1 MRKRKGDSAVYA
13 MSISYN
19 KLWKLLIDK
28 KIGHTEFRRT
38 VEISYST
45 LTKLR
50 RDEAVSMDVLM
61 KVCGLL
67 DCNVGDILDFIKTE
81 ITEPEPAVPAP
92 EPKKRRV
99 KQ

>member
-1 MRKRKGDSAVYA
+1 MYQ

-19 KLWKLLIDK
+19 RLWKLLIDK
-28 KIGHTEFRRT
+28 KMSQADFRREVGIGYNT
-38 VEISYST
+38 A
-45 LTKLR
+45 TKLR
-50 RDEAVSMDVLM
+50 KDEMVSMEVLA
-61 KVCGLL
+61 KICGTL

-81 ITEPEPAVPAP
+81 IAEPELAVSAS